1 MSSRVS
7 AEAADLIVR
16 YTQAGLGRQEIADRI
31 GCSVDTVSNVRRR
44 RGVRVR
50 HSYRLSAEQLARAE
64 QLLDDGASFA
74 EAARSI
80 GSTTSAVARRFPG
93 RGWSY
98 RECGLF
104 TAMLRQIEVSA

>member
-44 RGVRVR
+44 
-50 HSYRLSAEQLARAE
+50 
-64 QLLDDGASFA
+64 
-74 EAARSI
+74 
-80 GSTTSAVARRFPG
+80 TTTP
-93 RGWSY
+93 
-98 RECGLF
+98 
-104 TAMLRQIEVSA
+104 

>member
-1 MSSRVS
+1 MARVTP
-7 AEAADLIVR
+7 EAADLIVR
-16 YTQAGLGRQEIADRI
+16 YTEQGLGRQEIADRI

-44 RGVRVR
+44 RGVPVQR
-50 HSYRLSAEQLARAE
+50 SYRLSAEQLARAE

-104 TAMLRQIEVSA
+104 TAMLRKVEVSA